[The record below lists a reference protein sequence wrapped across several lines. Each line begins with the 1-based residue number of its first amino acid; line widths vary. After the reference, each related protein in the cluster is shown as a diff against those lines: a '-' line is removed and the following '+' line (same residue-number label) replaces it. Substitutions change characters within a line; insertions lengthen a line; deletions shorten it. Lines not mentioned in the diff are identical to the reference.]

1 MDDILFKK
9 WDEWIGI
16 IYWDIHNALSITRYV
31 FKEVKDIV
39 ENNPKINKHN
49 VFYDFLGS
57 VYVDSAV
64 MGVRRHVKIKKD
76 SVSFARLLKDISD
89 SNNYK
94 ILSRKRF
101 VNLYKGSG
109 VEDVASEDFDDLVG
123 KGRNYINPDRV
134 KSDLKK
140 LKKIAKK
147 CEKYADWKV
156 AHIDKQAIKKN
167 LTLKGLKFKD
177 IDSCI
182 DFLEAL
188 IKKYYFLFRALD
200 LPYILPTPQSDWET
214 IFRDPWLPS

>member
-1 MDDILFKK
+1 MMDDILFKK
-9 WDEWIGI
+9 WYEWIDI
-16 IYWDIHNALSITRYV
+16 IYLDIRPLLIIRYV
-31 FKEVKDIV
+31 FRKVKDIIK
-39 ENNPKINKHN
+39 NNPKINKHN
-49 VFYDFLGS
+49 LFYDFLGS

-64 MGVRRHVKIKKD
+64 MGIRRHVKISGD
-76 SVSFARLLKDISD
+76 SISFARLLKEICD
-89 SNNYK
+89 K
-94 ILSRKRF
+94 PEILSRKRF

-109 VEDVASEDFDDLVG
+109 VENVASEDFDDLVG
-123 KGRNYINPDRV
+123 KGRNYINPNRV

-182 DFLEAL
+182 DFLEEL

-200 LPYILPTPQSDWET
+200 LPYILPTPQYDWET
-214 IFRDPWLPS
+214 IFREPWLPS